1 MCCSFNCNCS
11 QNRCN
16 HNVYIRGPQGPTGAT
31 GARGPI
37 GPQGP
42 QGPIGPTGATGA
54 TGATGPIG
62 PQGPVGPI
70 GPTGAT
76 GATGATGPI
85 GPQGP
90 IGPTGATGPIGPQ
103 GPAGATGATG
113 PIGPQG
119 PAGTG
124 DAIYANANA
133 VTVASGTIFP
143 LALNSVTPD
152 STMSVSDN
160 AVNVSEAGYYLV
172 SYSVSSSTDGNQFV
186 ATLYL
191 NGAPVADENII
202 PADDASTSSKTILL
216 SIPAGSTLA
225 LYNTS
230 ANEATLSSA
239 SLTLLKLT

>member
-1 MCCSFNCNCS
+1 MCCSSNCNCS
-11 QNRCN
+11 RNGCN
-16 HNVYIRGPQGPTGAT
+16 CNILVRGPVGPTGAT
-31 GARGPI
+31 GAR
-37 GPQGP
+37 
-42 QGPIGPTGATGA
+42 
-54 TGATGPIG
+54 GPIG

-90 IGPTGATGPIGPQ
+90 QGPIGLTGATGPIGPQ
-103 GPAGATGATG
+103 GPVGATGPQGPVGPTGATGATG

-143 LALNSVTPD
+143 LALDSVTPD

>member
-42 QGPIGPTGATGA
+42 
-54 TGATGPIG
+54 
-62 PQGPVGPI
+62 VGPI

-76 GATGATGPI
+76 GATGATGP
-85 GPQGP
+85 QGP
-90 IGPTGATGPIGPQ
+90 VGPIGPIGPQ
-103 GPAGATGATG
+103 GPQGPIGLTGATG
-113 PIGPQG
+113 PQGPVGATGPQGPVGPTGPQG

-143 LALNSVTPD
+143 LALDSVTPD

-172 SYSVSSSTDGNQFV
+172 SYSVSSSTGGNQFV

-230 ANEATLSSA
+230 ANEATLSGA

>member
-42 QGPIGPTGATGA
+42 VGPIGPTGA

-62 PQGPVGPI
+62 PQGPQGPI
-70 GPTGAT
+70 GL
-76 GATGATGPI
+76 TGATGPQGPVGAT

-90 IGPTGATGPIGPQ
+90 VGPT
-103 GPAGATGATG
+103 
-113 PIGPQG
+113 GPQG

-143 LALNSVTPD
+143 LALDSVTPD

-172 SYSVSSSTDGNQFV
+172 SYSVSSSTGGNQFV

>member
-42 QGPIGPTGATGA
+42 VGPIGPTGATGA

-62 PQGPVGPI
+62 PQGPVG
-70 GPTGAT
+70 AT
-76 GATGATGPI
+76 

-90 IGPTGATGPIGPQ
+90 VGPT
-103 GPAGATGATG
+103 
-113 PIGPQG
+113 GPQG

-143 LALNSVTPD
+143 LALDSVTPD

-172 SYSVSSSTDGNQFV
+172 SYSVSSSTGGNQFV

-230 ANEATLSSA
+230 ANEATLSGA

>member
-42 QGPIGPTGATGA
+42 QGPIGL
-54 TGATGPIG
+54 
-62 PQGPVGPI
+62 
-70 GPTGAT
+70 
-76 GATGATGPI
+76 
-85 GPQGP
+85 
-90 IGPTGATGPIGPQ
+90 TGATGPIGPQ

-113 PIGPQG
+113 PIGPQGPAGATGATGPIGPQGPVGATGPQGPVGPTGPQG

-172 SYSVSSSTDGNQFV
+172 SYSVSSSTGGNQFV

>member
-42 QGPIGPTGATGA
+42 QGPIGL

-62 PQGPVGPI
+62 PQGPA
-70 GPTGAT
+70 GA
-76 GATGATGPI
+76 
-85 GPQGP
+85 
-90 IGPTGATGPIGPQ
+90 TGATGPIGPQ

-152 STMSVSDN
+152 STMSVSGN